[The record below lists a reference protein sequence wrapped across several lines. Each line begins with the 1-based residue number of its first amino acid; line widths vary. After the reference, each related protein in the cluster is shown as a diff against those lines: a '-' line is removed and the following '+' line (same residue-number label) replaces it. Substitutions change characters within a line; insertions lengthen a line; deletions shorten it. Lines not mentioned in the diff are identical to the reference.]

1 MKPNNYYDFED
12 EDYREKRREQQR
24 KIIHDNVVKMLDDQV
39 RAGRRDKHKANKSLN
54 EALMFPN
61 LNSSS
66 SGPKKKKIVIQEYK
80 FYADPKRLK
89 ELLEK
94 EQEGRFDGK
103 FKLTDEE
110 NEEKK
115 NIFDTGF
122 NEWDRKDYFRFIQAL
137 EMFATDD
144 HAAIAEHIQTKTA
157 DQCEK
162 YAKAL
167 FASIDDL
174 TDAVKIQTIV
184 EKTSKLLEFKIR
196 APELIERKVSAYE
209 DPYEEMVIY
218 PTQKS
223 KFFSK
228 ESDVILLCLTHRYN
242 YGNWGKIKRALRQ
255 ETKCRFDHLLLSRT
269 EKELQ
274 RRVDIL
280 VKGLEKENQKHA
292 EDKSEGDEDMQ
303 AEYDEE
309 NESREV
315 EESKEEII
323 ETMPKNKKRRR
334 HQKEEQLQKELAAMK
349 MTTD

>member
-1 MKPNNYYDFED
+1 
-12 EDYREKRREQQR
+12 
-24 KIIHDNVVKMLDDQV
+24 
-39 RAGRRDKHKANKSLN
+39 
-54 EALMFPN
+54 
-61 LNSSS
+61 
-66 SGPKKKKIVIQEYK
+66 
-80 FYADPKRLK
+80 
-89 ELLEK
+89 
-94 EQEGRFDGK
+94 
-103 FKLTDEE
+103 
-110 NEEKK
+110 
-115 NIFDTGF
+115 
-122 NEWDRKDYFRFIQAL
+122 
-137 EMFATDD
+137 
-144 HAAIAEHIQTKTA
+144 
-157 DQCEK
+157 
-162 YAKAL
+162 
-167 FASIDDL
+167 
-174 TDAVKIQTIV
+174 
-184 EKTSKLLEFKIR
+184 
-196 APELIERKVSAYE
+196 
-209 DPYEEMVIY
+209 MVIY

-228 ESDVILLCLTHRYN
+228 ESDVILLCLTHKYN

-323 ETMPKNKKRRR
+323 ETIPKNKKRRR